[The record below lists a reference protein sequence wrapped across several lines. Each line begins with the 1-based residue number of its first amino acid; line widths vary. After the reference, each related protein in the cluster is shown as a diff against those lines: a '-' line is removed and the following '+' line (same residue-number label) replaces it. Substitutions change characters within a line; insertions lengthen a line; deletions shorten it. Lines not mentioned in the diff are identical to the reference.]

1 MGERE
6 VREKERRI
14 MGWEIGGG
22 QLVINSDAVSSN
34 TANALQCPAIE
45 ETIFHYLT
53 YDG

>member
-1 MGERE
+1 LGERE
-6 VREKERRI
+6 VREKERI

-45 ETIFHYLT
+45 GTILHYLT
-53 YDG
+53 YDN